1 MINCVSDRGLDG
13 GLGVLDDKTRR
24 VFCRLEGGMGSEDDK
39 VGVVAGV
46 HNLHPITV
54 QAWET
59 SWNLGKFVLVKLRIV
74 RFVT

>member
-1 MINCVSDRGLDG
+1 
-13 GLGVLDDKTRR
+13 
-24 VFCRLEGGMGSEDDK
+24 MGSEDDK

-59 SWNLGKFVLVKLRIV
+59 SWNLGKFVLVELRIV
-74 RFVT
+74 RYQDI